1 MKKIFLTGCA
11 AALFSIATIAQDKDT
26 TQNQSNEFRN
36 TEQQQQQTN
45 PAPEAIDST
54 ATDFQQGVNETER
67 EAEQAGENIRQ
78 ESQNLKNDAEKT
90 GEKIEQGAEETS
102 DDLKNGLNRAGDKI
116 EQGAE
121 KTGDK
126 IQQGANKTG
135 NKVQQGVER
144 AGNEIQQGNPDEK
157 KGQMKDNAGNKMNE
171 KATAN
176 TGGSELEVVEAKEG
190 PQNEVVY
197 KYQGELFYID
207 RVEKKLVK
215 ADESALKDA
224 KHQVIIKENMNSTES
239 AKENTKRRKSN
250 N

>member
-11 AALFSIATIAQDKDT
+11 AALFSIATIAQDRDT

-45 PAPEAIDST
+45 PAQEAVDST

-78 ESQNLKNDAEKT
+78 ESQNIINDAEKT
-90 GEKIEQGAEETS
+90 GEKIEQGAEETA
-102 DDLKNGLNRAGDKI
+102 DDLKKGLNRAGDKI
-116 EQGAE
+116 QQGAE
-121 KTGDK
+121 
-126 IQQGANKTG
+126 KTG

-144 AGNEIQQGNPDEK
+144 TGNEIQQGVENPDGK
-157 KGQMKDNAGNKMNE
+157 KGQMNDQAAVN
-171 KATAN
+171 TA
-176 TGGSELEVVEAKEG
+176 GSELEVVESKEG

-215 ADESALKDA
+215 AEESALKDT

-239 AKENTKRRKSN
+239 AQENTKRKKAN

>member
-11 AALFSIATIAQDKDT
+11 AALFCVAAMAQDRDT

-45 PAPEAIDST
+45 PAQEAVDSTADST

-78 ESQNLKNDAEKT
+78 ESQNLRNDAEKT
-90 GEKIEQGAEETS
+90 GEKIEQGAEEAS
-102 DDLKNGLNRAGDKI
+102 DDLNKGLNRAGDKQTKERM
-116 EQGAE
+116 EQS
-121 KTGDK
+121 
-126 IQQGANKTG
+126 
-135 NKVQQGVER
+135 
-144 AGNEIQQGNPDEK
+144 PDGK
-157 KGQMKDNAGNKMNE
+157 KGQMKDNAENKMNE
-171 KATAN
+171 QATAN

-215 ADESALKDA
+215 AEESVLKDA

-239 AKENTKRRKSN
+239 AQENTKRRKAN